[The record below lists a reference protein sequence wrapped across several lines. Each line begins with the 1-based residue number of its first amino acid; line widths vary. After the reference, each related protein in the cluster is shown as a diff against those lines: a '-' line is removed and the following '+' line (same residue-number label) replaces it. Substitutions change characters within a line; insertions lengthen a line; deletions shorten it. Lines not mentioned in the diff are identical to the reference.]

1 MQVIASSLLLLLL
14 QMPMEVAATYA
25 PTVAPS
31 STSSSSS
38 LVNLKEALILLS
50 SIVLLLTSLYCCV
63 RQVRRLNSRNSYP
76 NERISG
82 VTRSMNIGKM
92 SKNSFNLEKMRRNI
106 LKISKLSAVKGG
118 NTANNKKKLDG
129 DNVNNDVLSS
139 IHLEREKKR
148 VLDSLPTANEMREL
162 EREDDGCTWESNY
175 TSASSTGTNQ
185 TKGASLASPRNVVG
199 LTESI
204 KRSHQQAHH
213 SYRNE
218 HIESVEGG
226 GGRRGGNPHNNNSGV
241 YREHQQ
247 DDLQPRIAAMTKVH
261 THKKGQRKGSLLSS
275 YLGDDATNTF
285 VGSWRSE
292 R

>member
-50 SIVLLLTSLYCCV
+50 SIVLLLTSLYC
-63 RQVRRLNSRNSYP
+63 Y
-76 NERISG
+76 
-82 VTRSMNIGKM
+82 IGCDSLDEYWQM

-185 TKGASLASPRNVVG
+185 TKGAYSKIDNNVT
-199 LTESI
+199 LEAT
-204 KRSHQQAHH
+204 AL
-213 SYRNE
+213 
-218 HIESVEGG
+218 
-226 GGRRGGNPHNNNSGV
+226 NNDA
-241 YREHQQ
+241 Q
-247 DDLQPRIAAMTKVH
+247 DDSARH
-261 THKKGQRKGSLLSS
+261 SLDVSPTVYS
-275 YLGDDATNTF
+275 KF
-285 VGSWRSE
+285 
-292 R
+292 